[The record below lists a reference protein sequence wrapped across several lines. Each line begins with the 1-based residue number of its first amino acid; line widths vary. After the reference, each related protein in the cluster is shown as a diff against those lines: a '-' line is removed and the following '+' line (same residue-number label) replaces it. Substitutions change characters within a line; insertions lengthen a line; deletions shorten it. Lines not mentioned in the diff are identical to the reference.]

1 VTSEVPELLY
11 VDVATPLLVPPTDDA
26 VQWTIDQ
33 ALVML
38 QVAARHLHTVSVEG
52 ES

>member
-1 VTSEVPELLY
+1 MEVPELLY
-11 VDVATPLLVPPTDDA
+11 VDVATPLRVSRTDDA

-38 QVAARHLHTVSVEG
+38 QVSARHLPTVSVER